1 MKQQPLQEISQDFR
15 EFADK
20 TFLQSNP
27 EIIAETCLVALTT
40 ISYILPR
47 RSDLVPIFDKSL
59 AENIDFILG
68 QGSIIL
74 RARMSLLLGYYADM
88 LFQKYP
94 AAFIKTINFL
104 ISSMNLTKHEKV
116 IALQSADTLNT
127 IISDK
132 DLIPRLSG
140 EIPRIIK
147 DITEMNLTNNLG
159 LYFNFILDLVKSYHE
174 DIGHNILPFLA
185 SLVTRILNE
194 LKNCHEKGEKNNLVI
209 NKCWNVIRQIIE
221 ISTFSPT

>member
-1 MKQQPLQEISQDFR
+1 
-15 EFADK
+15 
-20 TFLQSNP
+20 
-27 EIIAETCLVALTT
+27 
-40 ISYILPR
+40 
-47 RSDLVPIFDKSL
+47 
-59 AENIDFILG
+59 
-68 QGSIIL
+68 
-74 RARMSLLLGYYADM
+74 
-88 LFQKYP
+88 
-94 AAFIKTINFL
+94 
-104 ISSMNLTKHEKV
+104 MNLTKHEKV

-221 ISTFSPT
+221 ISTFIPTYYS